1 MCAKEILAIDIET
14 HEDKDISKYGPG
26 SHRHYLDGEDSYILG
41 IAMSDGKDD
50 WYFPASPSMLS
61 WLRDIQND
69 YLFVG
74 HNILYDLSWLN
85 YEGFRPQHVA
95 DTMGLVKLLHE
106 DRPPRKGFARPYS
119 LDACANDYL
128 GSGRREPTS
137 SRNGARSMGCVER
150 HRPTLPR
157 CQRVWWPST
166 RRWTRGSPMTC
177 TSV

>member
-41 IAMSDGKDD
+41 IAMSDGKKD

-74 HNILYDLSWLN
+74 HNILYDLSWLY

-106 DRPPRKGFARPYS
+106 DRDEVLPRRLRQGLPRAQEGKR
-119 LDACANDYL
+119 
-128 GSGRREPTS
+128 TS
-137 SRNGARSMGCVER
+137 SRRGARSMGCVER

-157 CQRVWWPST
+157 CRRVWWPST